1 MVDLTTIRERMEV
14 IGSDGGHVGD
24 VDHVLDQGEIQL
36 TRRDAE
42 AETEPGVTP
51 GHAHHHFIPLDWVER
66 VDQAVRLSKDCGEAR
81 NEWAAAPVGAG
92 AG

>member
-14 IGSDGGHVGD
+14 VGADGGHVGE

-42 AETEPGVTP
+42 AETERGVEP

-66 VDQAVRLSKDCGEAR
+66 VDSNANRVELSLTKREAESR
-81 NEWAAAPVGAG
+81 WRHES
-92 AG
+92 

>member
-42 AETEPGVTP
+42 DAT
-51 GHAHHHFIPLDWVER
+51 HLR
-66 VDQAVRLSKDCGEAR
+66 
-81 NEWAAAPVGAG
+81 
-92 AG
+92 

>member
-42 AETEPGVTP
+42 AETEAGVAP

-66 VDQAVRLSKDCGEAR
+66 VDSNANRVQLSVTKGEAESR
-81 NEWAAAPVGAG
+81 WRHGG
-92 AG
+92 